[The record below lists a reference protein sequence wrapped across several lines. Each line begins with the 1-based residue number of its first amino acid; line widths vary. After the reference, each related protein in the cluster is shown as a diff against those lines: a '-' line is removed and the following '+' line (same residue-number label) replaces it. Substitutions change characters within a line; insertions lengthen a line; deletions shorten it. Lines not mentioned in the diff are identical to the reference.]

1 MKKAILM
8 ILGLSMLL
16 FVACETGLTRW
27 SPTEGSWGQESS
39 GSNRLSF
46 MGGGNIT
53 YEVPDGGFVI
63 PTDVLGDAGED
74 TSF

>member
-16 FVACETGLTRW
+16 FVACETGLPRW
-27 SPTEGSWGQESS
+27 SPTEGTLGQEYS

-53 YEVPDGGFVI
+53 YEAPDGGFVV
-63 PTDVLGDAGED
+63 PTDVLEEVEEDA
-74 TSF
+74 SY

>member
-1 MKKAILM
+1 MVSDRRFL
-8 ILGLSMLL
+8 
-16 FVACETGLTRW
+16 
-27 SPTEGSWGQESS
+27 GQESS

-63 PTDVLGDAGED
+63 PTDVLEEVEEDA
-74 TSF
+74 SY